1 MEYLNFINGIIGL
14 LTPIVV
20 EVTAKKLTG
29 IKKVLVALIWCFIA
43 TLVSLALQNKLNFAD
58 VDSMLGTLIITLV
71 GNGLYVIGIDV
82 YYQMIITG
90 IITMVAV
97 ILTLDRTKI
106 KIVK

>member
-43 TLVSLALQNKLNFAD
+43 TLVSLLLQNKLNFAD
-58 VDSMLGTLIITLV
+58 VDSMLGTLII
-71 GNGLYVIGIDV
+71 IFSESQIFW
-82 YYQMIITG
+82 
-90 IITMVAV
+90 
-97 ILTLDRTKI
+97 RTTWKN
-106 KIVK
+106 VFS

>member
-1 MEYLNFINGIIGL
+1 L
-14 LTPIVV
+14 
-20 EVTAKKLTG
+20 
-29 IKKVLVALIWCFIA
+29 
-43 TLVSLALQNKLNFAD
+43 
-58 VDSMLGTLIITLV
+58 LGTLIITLV

>member
-29 IKKVLVALIWCFIA
+29 IKKVLVALIWCLIA

-58 VDSMLGTLIITLV
+58 VDSMLGTLII
-71 GNGLYVIGIDV
+71 IFSESQIFW
-82 YYQMIITG
+82 
-90 IITMVAV
+90 
-97 ILTLDRTKI
+97 RTTWKN
-106 KIVK
+106 VFS

>member
-43 TLVSLALQNKLNFAD
+43 TLVSLELQNKLNFAD
-58 VDSMLGTLIITLV
+58 VDSMLGTLII
-71 GNGLYVIGIDV
+71 IFSESQIFW
-82 YYQMIITG
+82 
-90 IITMVAV
+90 
-97 ILTLDRTKI
+97 RTTWKN
-106 KIVK
+106 VFS